1 MKYPKYLEKKI
12 DDIKAIIQTWPLEKT
27 IDEIMSWI
35 LQFDSVDYDL
45 AIRVIKNMNVIGQ
58 DNLNMAL
65 GVAYSKLLRHA
76 KERGEKISNENT
88 LYLPIG
94 SEGKS
99 GAMIAYI
106 FRTINGLSSTYF
118 LSSETLA
125 LVKTGKIRNLV
136 LLDDIIA
143 TGDQSSDELKDIA
156 DKARSLGIPNVYL
169 MTAIGFSKGIERL
182 RETEVAD
189 VFSAVEYDESDTV
202 MSLDSVFYEGLPY
215 EKRRQYFE
223 SISKQ
228 YGGYG
233 YGVTGALITF
243 FYNTP
248 NCSVKMIWGSKD
260 GWIPLFDRKF
270 DMKTNPPEFYTK
282 EEFVK
287 TKEEVDEDVI
297 KKEDCTIYVEGK
309 TEELLIQEVAAKY
322 NNFGYETLS
331 VISIGPFVSASLV
344 SSLKKYSHH
353 VFFVTDDDLEH
364 ENGHVKSIK
373 EATKD
378 SNLICIGDTM
388 SYFDTQKI
396 IQHERFSKVL
406 GKDFNLD
413 SLTGKQLYAYLENR
427 LFKHAPASFRVE
439 NMRELIKDCAIDEK
453 IQSMLEIFKKEDSEI

>member
-1 MKYPKYLEKKI
+1 MEE
-12 DDIKAIIQTWPLEKT
+12 IKAAVSLWPLEKSV
-27 IDEIMSWI
+27 DEVMSWI
-35 LQFDSVDYDL
+35 LQFESVDYDL
-45 AIRVIKNMNVIGQ
+45 ALRVIKNMNVVGQ

-118 LSSETLA
+118 LSAETLE

-143 TGDQSSDELKDIA
+143 TGDQSSGELKEIS

-169 MTAIGFSKGIERL
+169 MTAIGFNKGIERL

-189 VFSAVEYDESDTV
+189 VFSAVEYDEGDTV
-202 MSLDSVFYEGLPY
+202 MSLDSAFYDGLPY

-223 SISKQ
+223 AISKQ

-233 YGVTGALITF
+233 YGVVGALITF

-248 NCSVKMIWGSKD
+248 NCSVKMIWGSND

-270 DMKTNPPEFYTK
+270 DLKPNPPEFFTR
-282 EEFVK
+282 EEFIK
-287 TKEEVDEDVI
+287 SKEEVNEDVI
-297 KKEDCTIYVEGK
+297 TKEDCTVYVEGK
-309 TEELLIQEVAAKY
+309 TEELFLQEVAAKY
-322 NNFGYETLS
+322 NNFGYESLS
-331 VISIGPFVSASLV
+331 IISIGPFVSESLIK
-344 SSLKKYSHH
+344 SLSKYSHH
-353 VFFVTDDDLEH
+353 VFFVTDDDLTQ

-373 EATKD
+373 EVTKG
-378 SNLICIGDTM
+378 SRLIEMGDTM
-388 SYFDTQKI
+388 SYFDAKKI
-396 IQHERFSKVL
+396 IQCERFSKVL
-406 GKDFNLD
+406 GKDFNVEGVD
-413 SLTGKQLYAYLENR
+413 DKQLSVYLENK
-427 LFKHAPASFRVE
+427 LFKHAPSSFRVD
-439 NMRELIKDCAIDEK
+439 NMRELINNCAIDER
-453 IQSMLEIFKKEDSEI
+453 IQRLQLLFKKEDSEI